1 MSSDFMPRELDSL
14 LASQRASVYG
24 SSKTGSSDNSWMED
38 YEIHQK
44 GEDMGLDF
52 TDYLQLMVQ
61 QLQNQTM
68 DNTTDTSDMLN
79 QLVQMSVVQMMT
91 TVKTSID
98 TLVDA
103 NTLTYAASLVGKT
116 VTVGEYGEDGKLQE
130 VVGTVT
136 GTGTYQGVPVIFVDG
151 EMYALSDIMAV
162 GSRSGQ
168 RRGRLCTSSAPG
180 AGTDGRKTDRLFQA
194 RHGAGRGEGDR
205 GDPQSSGPADGLCG
219 AGGGQGGDEYPGP

>member
-1 MSSDFMPRELDSL
+1 MSSDFMPQALDSL

-79 QLVQMSVVQMMT
+79 QLVQMS
-91 TVKTSID
+91 
-98 TLVDA
+98 DA

-162 GSRSGQ
+162 GTLPDIPETPDEPEGGS
-168 RRGRLCTSSAPG
+168 
-180 AGTDGRKTDRLFQA
+180 
-194 RHGAGRGEGDR
+194 GEG
-205 GDPQSSGPADGLCG
+205 GDTQTP
-219 AGGGQGGDEYPGP
+219 ET

>member
-1 MSSDFMPRELDSL
+1 MSIDFMPQALDSL

-116 VTVGEYGEDGKLQE
+116 VTVGQYDEDGKLQE
-130 VVGTVT
+130 IEGVVT
-136 GTGTYQGVPVIFVDG
+136 GTGNYQGVPVIFVND
-151 EMYALSDIMAV
+151 EMYPLNSIMAV
-162 GSRSGQ
+162 GKLPEIPEEPEG
-168 RRGRLCTSSAPG
+168 P
-180 AGTDGRKTDRLFQA
+180 
-194 RHGAGRGEGDR
+194 GEG
-205 GDPQSSGPADGLCG
+205 GDGDGTG
-219 AGGGQGGDEYPGP
+219 EGGENPPEESARTI

>member
-1 MSSDFMPRELDSL
+1 MRSIKRERTWGWILP
-14 LASQRASVYG
+14 
-24 SSKTGSSDNSWMED
+24 TIW
-38 YEIHQK
+38 
-44 GEDMGLDF
+44 
-52 TDYLQLMVQ
+52 QLMVQ

-136 GTGTYQGVPVIFVDG
+136 GTDVPG
-151 EMYALSDIMAV
+151 STSDLCRRRDV
-162 GSRSGQ
+162 RPQ
-168 RRGRLCTSSAPG
+168 RH
-180 AGTDGRKTDRLFQA
+180 
-194 RHGAGRGEGDR
+194 HGG
-205 GDPQSSGPADGLCG
+205 GDPARYSGDSR
-219 AGGGQGGDEYPGP
+219 

>member
-1 MSSDFMPRELDSL
+1 MSSDFMPQALDSL

-79 QLVQMSVVQMMT
+79 QLV
-91 TVKTSID
+91 
-98 TLVDA
+98 DA

-162 GSRSGQ
+162 GTLPDIPETPDEPEGGS
-168 RRGRLCTSSAPG
+168 
-180 AGTDGRKTDRLFQA
+180 
-194 RHGAGRGEGDR
+194 GEG
-205 GDPQSSGPADGLCG
+205 GDTQTP
-219 AGGGQGGDEYPGP
+219 ET

>member
-1 MSSDFMPRELDSL
+1 MSSDFMPQELDSL

-116 VTVGEYGEDGKLQE
+116 VTVGEYGEDGK
-130 VVGTVT
+130 
-136 GTGTYQGVPVIFVDG
+136 
-151 EMYALSDIMAV
+151 
-162 GSRSGQ
+162 
-168 RRGRLCTSSAPG
+168 APG
-180 AGTDGRKTDRLFQA
+180 GSGNRHRDRDVPGSTSDLCRRRDVRPQ
-194 RHGAGRGEGDR
+194 RHHGG
-205 GDPQSSGPADGLCG
+205 GDPARYSGDSR
-219 AGGGQGGDEYPGP
+219 

>member
-1 MSSDFMPRELDSL
+1 MSSDFMPQALDSL

-61 QLQNQTM
+61 P
-68 DNTTDTSDMLN
+68 
-79 QLVQMSVVQMMT
+79 
-91 TVKTSID
+91 
-98 TLVDA
+98 
-103 NTLTYAASLVGKT
+103 LTYAASLVGKT

-162 GSRSGQ
+162 GTLPDIPETPDEPEGGS
-168 RRGRLCTSSAPG
+168 
-180 AGTDGRKTDRLFQA
+180 
-194 RHGAGRGEGDR
+194 GEG
-205 GDPQSSGPADGLCG
+205 GDTQTP
-219 AGGGQGGDEYPGP
+219 ET

>member
-1 MSSDFMPRELDSL
+1 MMS
-14 LASQRASVYG
+14 
-24 SSKTGSSDNSWMED
+24 
-38 YEIHQK
+38 
-44 GEDMGLDF
+44 
-52 TDYLQLMVQ
+52 
-61 QLQNQTM
+61 
-68 DNTTDTSDMLN
+68 
-79 QLVQMSVVQMMT
+79 

-162 GSRSGQ
+162 GTLPDIPETPDEPEGGS
-168 RRGRLCTSSAPG
+168 
-180 AGTDGRKTDRLFQA
+180 
-194 RHGAGRGEGDR
+194 GEG
-205 GDPQSSGPADGLCG
+205 GDTQTP
-219 AGGGQGGDEYPGP
+219 ET

>member
-1 MSSDFMPRELDSL
+1 MSSDFMPQALDSL

-116 VTVGEYGEDGKLQE
+116 VTVGQYDEDGKLQE
-130 VVGTVT
+130 IEGVVT
-136 GTGTYQGVPVIFVDG
+136 GTGNYQGVPVIFVND
-151 EMYALSDIMAV
+151 EMYPLNSIMAV
-162 GSRSGQ
+162 GKLPEIPEEPEG
-168 RRGRLCTSSAPG
+168 P
-180 AGTDGRKTDRLFQA
+180 
-194 RHGAGRGEGDR
+194 GEG
-205 GDPQSSGPADGLCG
+205 GDGDGTG
-219 AGGGQGGDEYPGP
+219 EGGENPPEESARTI

>member
-1 MSSDFMPRELDSL
+1 MSSDFMPQALDSL

-24 SSKTGSSDNSWMED
+24 SSKTGSSDNSWME
-38 YEIHQK
+38 
-44 GEDMGLDF
+44 
-52 TDYLQLMVQ
+52 
-61 QLQNQTM
+61 TM

-162 GSRSGQ
+162 GTLPDIPETPDEPEGGS
-168 RRGRLCTSSAPG
+168 
-180 AGTDGRKTDRLFQA
+180 
-194 RHGAGRGEGDR
+194 GEG
-205 GDPQSSGPADGLCG
+205 GDTQTS
-219 AGGGQGGDEYPGP
+219 ET

>member
-1 MSSDFMPRELDSL
+1 MRKRRLKNTIFIL
-14 LASQRASVYG
+14 LALLLCGAGGLAAVAVLPSGHQALGTAVFAGTFLASPRTALAAMGRA
-24 SSKTGSSDNSWMED
+24 WED
-38 YEIHQK
+38 EHP
-44 GEDMGLDF
+44 ETVTDPDDAFGLDF
-52 TDYLQLMVQ
+52 TDFLQLMVQ

-162 GSRSGQ
+162 GTLPDIPETPDEPEGDS
-168 RRGRLCTSSAPG
+168 
-180 AGTDGRKTDRLFQA
+180 
-194 RHGAGRGEGDR
+194 GEG
-205 GDPQSSGPADGLCG
+205 GDTQTP
-219 AGGGQGGDEYPGP
+219 ET

>member
-1 MSSDFMPRELDSL
+1 MSSDFMPQALDSL

-68 DNTTDTSDMLN
+68 DNTTDTSDML
-79 QLVQMSVVQMMT
+79 
-91 TVKTSID
+91 KTSID

-162 GSRSGQ
+162 GTLPDIPETPDEPEGGS
-168 RRGRLCTSSAPG
+168 
-180 AGTDGRKTDRLFQA
+180 
-194 RHGAGRGEGDR
+194 GEG
-205 GDPQSSGPADGLCG
+205 GDTQTP
-219 AGGGQGGDEYPGP
+219 ET

>member
-1 MSSDFMPRELDSL
+1 MSSDFMPQALDSL

-24 SSKTGSSDNSWMED
+24 GSKTGSSDNSWMED

-91 TVKTSID
+91 TVIT
-98 TLVDA
+98 
-103 NTLTYAASLVGKT
+103 
-116 VTVGEYGEDGKLQE
+116 
-130 VVGTVT
+130 VVG
-136 GTGTYQGVPVIFVDG
+136 
-151 EMYALSDIMAV
+151 ALSMMVRI
-162 GSRSGQ
+162 SRQDRDGWRV
-168 RRGRLCTSSAPG
+168 RRGWKAPG
-180 AGTDGRKTDRLFQA
+180 GS
-194 RHGAGRGEGDR
+194 GDR
-205 GDPQSSGPADGLCG
+205 HRDRDVPGSTSDLCRRRDVRPQRHHGGGDPARYSGDSR
-219 AGGGQGGDEYPGP
+219 

>member
-1 MSSDFMPRELDSL
+1 MSSDFMPQALDSL

-116 VTVGEYGEDGKLQE
+116 VTVGQYDEDGKLQE
-130 VVGTVT
+130 IEGVVT
-136 GTGTYQGVPVIFVDG
+136 GTGNYQGVPVIFVNDK
-151 EMYALSDIMAV
+151 MYPLNSIMAV
-162 GSRSGQ
+162 GKLPEIPEEPEG
-168 RRGRLCTSSAPG
+168 P
-180 AGTDGRKTDRLFQA
+180 
-194 RHGAGRGEGDR
+194 GEG
-205 GDPQSSGPADGLCG
+205 GDGDGTG
-219 AGGGQGGDEYPGP
+219 EGGENPPEESARTI